1 MFYLLFCLILQII
14 RGEYNNAFLC
24 ILSLILFTIP
34 FFIQRRFK
42 IELPNLLET
51 IIFFFI
57 FSAEI
62 LGEINNFYGLI
73 PYWDTMLHTINGF
86 LAAGIGFGLVDLLN
100 ENSNKIKL
108 SPVFLAL
115 VSFCFSMTIGVV
127 WEFFEYGSDRFLNL
141 DMQKDTIANK
151 IATVELDPNKSNKV
165 VVIDDIQYTEIYS
178 KDENNNLT
186 STVINNG
193 YLDIGIDDTM
203 DDLFV
208 NFIGAFCFSILGYF
222 YVINRHKYHF
232 AGNFI
237 PKKQK
242 KQV

>member
-1 MFYLLFCLILQII
+1 
-14 RGEYNNAFLC
+14 
-24 ILSLILFTIP
+24 
-34 FFIQRRFK
+34 
-42 IELPNLLET
+42 
-51 IIFFFI
+51 
-57 FSAEI
+57 
-62 LGEINNFYGLI
+62 
-73 PYWDTMLHTINGF
+73 MLHTINGF

-232 AGNFI
+232 FFFFI